1 MAMILRPTRG
11 GEASFPNQDRA
22 IAVAQERGADLLL
35 LYVAD
40 VRFLDRFA
48 SAKLVDVESELE
60 EMGEFLLAMAQ
71 ERAEKAGVQAET
83 VVRRGAFHQALQEVS
98 REYPVAA
105 VMLGA
110 AVGDTGVITS
120 DYLEDLTRWILTEI
134 GVEVLV
140 VHEGEIVEHHKPS

>member
-98 REYPVAA
+98 QEYPVTA

-110 AVGDTGVITS
+110 AVGDTGVTTP
-120 DYLEDLTRWILTEI
+120 DFLEDLTRWILTEI